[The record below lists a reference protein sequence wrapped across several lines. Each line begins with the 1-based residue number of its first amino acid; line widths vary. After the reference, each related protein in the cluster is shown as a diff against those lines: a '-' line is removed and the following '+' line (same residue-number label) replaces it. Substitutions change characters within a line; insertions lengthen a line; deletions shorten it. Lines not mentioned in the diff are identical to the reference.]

1 MKSSDHLTKLQ
12 REYEQLD
19 HFDEKALGAFQVFSK
34 NLADFF
40 FFFFNR
46 SFRAF
51 LEKILSLLIQ
61 KISNK
66 FSQRQLARS
75 SMLKK

>member
-34 NLADFF
+34 NLTDFF
-40 FFFFNR
+40 FFYR
-46 SFRAF
+46 S
-51 LEKILSLLIQ
+51 LELSWRR
-61 KISNK
+61 
-66 FSQRQLARS
+66 F
-75 SMLKK
+75 

>member
-34 NLADFF
+34 NLTD